1 MNTTDARRPGDHN
14 PDPAR
19 PWTDEDLERFA
30 DGAMDEQEA
39 DALRAALLADP
50 EIRAAFTHLQRTDAL
65 AAEMFQGL
73 MRGDASATSHAMD
86 QIARQALRRAV
97 PRALALAAALVLLIS
112 GAFIIG
118 RLTAPSAPS
127 QTPHAPLAHV
137 PTHTKAP
144 PSTHTPSDPAADER
158 PAVRTVLEIRL
169 PAAGPSPSESAL
181 AARPDPAHPA
191 SGDVAT
197 TPAGASTPTP
207 SPSREREI
215 LALGRAIRSAERARA
230 TLDAMPGEDQLEACR
245 IWARDPSLRPV
256 AFERLARL
264 QNDPAY
270 AAECARIAN
279 AMSEDKHLLAW
290 ARSHNLRTT
299 TPTHQ

>member
-1 MNTTDARRPGDHN
+1 MNTTGARHRGDHN

-86 QIARQALRRAV
+86 QIARQTLRRAA

-112 GAFIIG
+112 GAFLFG
-118 RLTAPSAPS
+118 RLTAPAAPS

-144 PSTHTPSDPAADER
+144 PSTHTHTPSGSAADER

-169 PAAGPSPSESAL
+169 PATGPSPSESAL
-181 AARPDPAHPA
+181 ASRPDPAHPA
-191 SGDVAT
+191 SGDLAT
-197 TPAGASTPTP
+197 TPADTPTP
-207 SPSREREI
+207 SPSRERAI

-264 QNDPAY
+264 QDDPAY
-270 AAECARIAN
+270 AAECARIAH